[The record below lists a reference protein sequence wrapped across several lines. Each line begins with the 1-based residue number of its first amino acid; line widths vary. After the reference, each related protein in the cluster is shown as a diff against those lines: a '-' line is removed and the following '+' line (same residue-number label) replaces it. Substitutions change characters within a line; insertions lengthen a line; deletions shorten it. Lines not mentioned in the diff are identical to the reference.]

1 MVGQDQAAKEVAQ
14 KINETHSASLGEF
27 EMAKEARKIAD
38 LELAELKE
46 IIDLCHLYLVNV
58 NIAFN
63 ILIFEDEIE
72 NAIKYAISTD
82 FKNSIK
88 NCENPYL
95 SNTSASEIIVN
106 VLKNINLGQDLLMKE
121 FVDSD

>member
-1 MVGQDQAAKEVAQ
+1 MLHADCMVGNSSSGIIEAPFF
-14 KINETHSASLGEF
+14 SLPV
-27 EMAKEARKIAD
+27 
-38 LELAELKE
+38 
-46 IIDLCHLYLVNV
+46 VNV
-58 NIAFN
+58 GDRQKGRERALNVIDVN
-63 ILIFEDEIE
+63 CNSNEIE